1 MKVFVAM
8 LEKIKTQTED
18 MTDALGIK
26 ENPFLAVVYQKKGF
40 VDKFH
45 EFDYENQIKAYQTLV
60 KLASNSNANNE
71 SRADAMYKLQRIME
85 SIGLNLVEQQDCSL
99 TKDERMIIRMDF
111 YGTIDRMQAGERK
124 RKLSQPY
131 LSMMSNPLKKR
142 PKKAEYD
149 FSAAPMWPLFARF
162 KSFRKI
168 ENQLKNYLIRHKV
181 DPKILTLMNVRD
193 FSDLIVHAFE
203 KNESAYKIETLKS
216 LHQAKDKAKKYF
228 ANHHMNA
235 ECLSVFHEKAV
246 SKINSTLARSGAEMK
261 IAFEKPFSVRKNF
274 VMSFVSEHEDQIS
287 DILLKQGYDKRYVIS
302 MLNAMKKY
310 GATKTDKLV
319 ITETHFTDQI
329 LKDFKRVK
337 IDCKDFKKGEPIPQ
351 VLIDY
356 LIEAQQGELIA
367 ARDENGRK
375 LCSSAFPSFEVH
387 HKHAVSNSADLPN
400 IASINYKDN
409 LCLVFTEIHTFVLHG
424 MDIIEDNKRDAYSRR
439 TEFLKEDIAFMAGFE
454 DDKQISCPYFY
465 SSSRKKYDKEDSK
478 NYTTFEECS
487 NRLSENQ
494 KQYNKEF
501 LAYTSE
507 SKSFDVNEIVAM
519 VNATYEKK
527 KKRKKVVNQKNI
539 NAKRSAFLKEIRKG
553 NLR

>member
-1 MKVFVAM
+1 M

-60 KLASNSNANNE
+60 KLASNSNSNNE

-85 SIGLNLVEQQDCSL
+85 SIGLELVEQQDCFLS
-99 TKDERMIIRMDF
+99 KEERMIIRMDF
-111 YGTIDRMQAGERK
+111 YGTIDRMQAGERR
-124 RKLSQPY
+124 RKLSEPY
-131 LSMMSNPLKKR
+131 LEMMSNPLKKR
-142 PKKAEYD
+142 PKGVEYD

-168 ENQLKNYLIRHKV
+168 EKQLKNYLVRNKIN
-181 DPKILTLMNVRD
+181 PKILTVMNVRD
-193 FSDLIVHAFE
+193 FSDLIVQAFE
-203 KNESAYKIETLKS
+203 KNESTSKIETLKNV
-216 LHQAKDKAKKYF
+216 HQAAERAKKYF

-235 ECLSVFHEKAV
+235 DCLSAFHEKVV
-246 SKINSTLARSGAEMK
+246 SKINSAPSKGGAEMK
-261 IAFEKPFSVRKNF
+261 ISFEKPFSVRKNF
-274 VMSFVSEHEDQIS
+274 VISFVSEHEEQIS
-287 DILLKQGYDKRYVIS
+287 DILLQQGFDRRYVIS

-356 LIEAQQGELIA
+356 LIEAKQGDLIA
-367 ARDENGRK
+367 ARDEDGRK

-387 HKHAVSNSADLPN
+387 HKHAVSNSGDLPN
-400 IASINYKDN
+400 MASINYKDN

-439 TEFLKEDIAFMAGFE
+439 TEFLREDVAFMGGFE
-454 DDKQISCPYFY
+454 ENQQISCPYFY

-478 NYTTFEECS
+478 NYTTFEECLD
-487 NRLSENQ
+487 RLIENQ
-494 KQYNKEF
+494 KQYDKEF
-501 LAYTSE
+501 PPYIAE
-507 SKSFDVNEIVAM
+507 NKSFDVNEIVAM

-527 KKRKKVVNQKNI
+527 SKKKRGIDKRNI
-539 NAKRSAFLKEIRKG
+539 NARRNLFLKEIRKG

>member
-1 MKVFVAM
+1 MSENNKQKATESEANAF
-8 LEKIKTQTED
+8 KID
-18 MTDALGIK
+18 

-45 EFDYENQIKAYQTLV
+45 ALDYDNQIKAYQTLV
-60 KLASNSNANNE
+60 KLASNSNSNNE
-71 SRADAMYKLQRIME
+71 SRADAMYKLQRIMG
-85 SIGLNLVEQQDCSL
+85 SIGLELVEQQDCFLS
-99 TKDERMIIRMDF
+99 KEERMIIRMDF

-131 LSMMSNPLKKR
+131 LEMMSHPLKKR
-142 PKKAEYD
+142 PKSVDYD
-149 FSAAPMWPLFARF
+149 FSTAPMWPLFARF

-168 ENQLKNYLIRHKV
+168 EKQLKNYLIKNKI

-203 KNESAYKIETLKS
+203 KNDATAKIEIVKG
-216 LHQAKDKAKKYF
+216 LHQASDRAKKYF
-228 ANHHMNA
+228 ANHHMDPD
-235 ECLSVFHEKAV
+235 CLSVFHEKV
-246 SKINSTLARSGAEMK
+246 ISKINSTLDRSGVEMK
-261 IAFEKPFSVRKNF
+261 IAFEKPVSVRKNF
-274 VMSFVSEHEDQIS
+274 VMSFVSEHEEQIS
-287 DILLKQGYDKRYVIS
+287 DILLKQGYDRRYVIS

-337 IDCKDFKKGEPIPQ
+337 INCKDFKKGEPIPQ

-356 LIEAQQGELIA
+356 LIEAGQGDLIV
-367 ARDENGRK
+367 ARDDEGRK
-375 LCSSAFPSFEVH
+375 LYNSNFPSFEVH
-387 HKHAVSNSADLPN
+387 HKHAVSNSGDLPN
-400 IASINYKDN
+400 MASVNYKDN

-439 TEFLKEDIAFMAGFE
+439 TEFQREDVAFMGGFE
-454 DDKQISCPYFY
+454 ENQQISCPYFY

-478 NYTTFEECS
+478 NYTTYEEC
-487 NRLSENQ
+487 LSKLLENQ
-494 KQYNKEF
+494 KKYDQEFPQYNP
-501 LAYTSE
+501 E
-507 SKSFDVNEIVAM
+507 SKSFDVDEVVAM

-527 KKRKKVVNQKNI
+527 KRRKKVVNQKNI
-539 NAKRSAFLKEIRKG
+539 NAKRNALLKEIRKG